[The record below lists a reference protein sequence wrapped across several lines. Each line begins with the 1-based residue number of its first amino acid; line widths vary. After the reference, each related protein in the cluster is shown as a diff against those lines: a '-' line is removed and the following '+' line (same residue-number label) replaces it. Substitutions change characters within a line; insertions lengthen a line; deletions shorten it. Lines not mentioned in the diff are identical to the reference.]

1 MNKEL
6 HNQAVKMSLDYKNP
20 KHFIYEG
27 KINLFNDLVDVAIEN
42 FNKDAKVGDTVYIY
56 YLEFANKFWDNLTDN
71 EKNSLASVG
80 YDKNDFIKEFTIG
93 VAALPKKGDLITS
106 KGDLITL

>member
-20 KHFIYEG
+20 NHFIYEG

-42 FNKDAKVGDTVYIY
+42 FRKDAKVADKVYIY
-56 YLEFANKFWDNLTDN
+56 YLAFVNQYWANLDNHT
-71 EKNSLASVG
+71 KATLASVG
-80 YDKNDFIKEFTIG
+80 YEKQDFVDEFTKG
-93 VAALPKKGDLITS
+93 VTVVVNPKRGKQYFLMGRQ
-106 KGDLITL
+106 

>member
-42 FNKDAKVGDTVYIY
+42 FHKDAKVGDKVYIY
-56 YLEFANKFWDNLTDN
+56 YLTFANKFWDNLTDN

-80 YDKNDFIKEFTIG
+80 YEKQDFVDEFTKG
-93 VAALPKKGDLITS
+93 VTVVVNPKRGKQYFLMGRQ
-106 KGDLITL
+106 